1 MPREA
6 SGLVRLQVALQERNT
21 AIGAGGDNASINY
34 DELLELVLASGI
46 SDGQIDRIHRQ
57 ALSLTT
63 TPTNVDLRGVLQS
76 LLGAGANDFVD
87 LALVLVVNTGV
98 AGNIV
103 LGGNVN
109 AVPLYGAAAQSE
121 IIPPGGFSL
130 KWLGPAGVGV
140 TAGTGDIL
148 QLAASAG
155 VVPGRLLLAGRSA

>member
-6 SGLVRLQVALQERNT
+6 SGLLRLQIALQERNT
-21 AIGAGGDNASINY
+21 AIGAGGENSSVNI
-34 DELLELVLASGI
+34 DELLELVLASGT
-46 SDGQIDRIHRQ
+46 SDGQIDRVHRQ

-63 TPTNVDLRGVLQS
+63 TPTDVDLRGVLQS
-76 LLGAGANDFVD
+76 MLGAGANDFID
-87 LALVLVVNTGV
+87 LALLLVVNTGS

-103 LGGNVN
+103 MGGDAN
-109 AVPLYGAAAQSE
+109 AVPLFGATTHTE

-130 KWLGPAGVGV
+130 KWLGPAGIGV

-155 VVPGRLLLAGRSA
+155 TVPGRLLLAGRSA